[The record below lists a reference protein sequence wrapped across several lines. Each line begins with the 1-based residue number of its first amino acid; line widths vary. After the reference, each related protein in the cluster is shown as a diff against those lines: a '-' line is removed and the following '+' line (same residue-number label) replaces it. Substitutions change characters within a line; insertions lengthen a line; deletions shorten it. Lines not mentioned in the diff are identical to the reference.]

1 MFPLQCRALG
11 FRDSPPQHLVT
22 SYVTWYACGMRLVL
36 DTDVLVAAL
45 RSATGASRRILLA
58 GIDQRCTLLVSPVLM
73 FEYEAV
79 LKRPAHLHSA
89 GASEADVDVVLDMLA
104 AAAERVELHYLW
116 RPQLTDVGDEMV
128 LETAVNGRADALV
141 TFNTRHFVPSATRF
155 GLAVVRPGNI
165 VGRI

>member
-1 MFPLQCRALG
+1 
-11 FRDSPPQHLVT
+11 
-22 SYVTWYACGMRLVL
+22 
-36 DTDVLVAAL
+36 
-45 RSATGASRRILLA
+45 
-58 GIDQRCTLLVSPVLM
+58 M

-89 GASEADVDVVLDMLA
+89 GASEADVEVVLDMLA

-116 RPQLTDVGDEMV
+116 RPQLTDVDDEMV

-141 TFNTRHFVPSATRF
+141 TFNTRHFVPPATRF
-155 GLAVVRPGNI
+155 GLAVVRPGDI